1 MHSWQHSQSINWLP
15 FNGRHAGRT
24 CTMTPAKDIRA
35 HTFVNFSS
43 TPGSHCNCEK
53 PLKNCSSRCLYQLLT
68 ELAQKAI
75 ANKSKWRQDKT
86 SNLRWRNF
94 KFAPSRSKIVCMSR
108 CGIIKAIKIQ
118 RRLVI
123 RVFRFILHM
132 NLWITIA
139 LIQSRK
145 WLLLFTYK
153 TWNPSWNQPRDWVTF
168 TRDNINN
175 HKTSQHKQILF
186 TIQLGFAKRD
196 TMCTINLSF
205 SNKSNVIFPDT
216 WLKWKGDFIEWNI
229 IGTNLFKLCSTFVIT
244 LVMIGVNVYL

>member
-1 MHSWQHSQSINWLP
+1 
-15 FNGRHAGRT
+15 
-24 CTMTPAKDIRA
+24 MTSAKDIRA

-43 TPGSHCNCEK
+43 TPGSHCDCKK

-86 SNLRWRNF
+86 SNLRWRIC
-94 KFAPSRSKIVCMSR
+94 KFAPPRSKIVCMSR

-118 RRLVI
+118 RWLVI
-123 RVFRFILHM
+123 RVFRFIVHM

-153 TWNPSWNQPRDWVTF
+153 TWNPSWNQPCDWVTF

-186 TIQLGFAKRD
+186 IIQLRFNKRD
-196 TMCTINLSF
+196 TMSTINLSF
-205 SNKSNVIFPDT
+205 PNYMENRQYWMSKQIKCNISRYLIEMKRRLRWMIYNRNQLIQVVQHFCNYF
-216 WLKWKGDFIEWNI
+216 GDDW
-229 IGTNLFKLCSTFVIT
+229 S
-244 LVMIGVNVYL
+244 